1 MTKIKSIK
9 VVNFKAL
16 KEGEI
21 NLNGASAIITA
32 GNNKGKSSL
41 LNGLIQRFQGDNPDI
56 AVTQGEEKGENVM
69 QLTDGSTIGWKFTKK
84 SETFFYT
91 TPDDIKMTTG
101 VLSKIG
107 EKYFGTKFSIDKFVL
122 SSKTEQTKMIK
133 SLLGIDLDVLDAEYK
148 VEFDKRTDAN
158 RELKRLQGLK
168 KEKPLEVES
177 PDIADLQKKKA
188 DLVTKNDSLKQQ
200 WKIANG
206 VHQDDIVKF
215 NNEQNH
221 IEQINEYA
229 KANYNKLLEI
239 KPTILGDAI
248 DFKKVDVIINNL
260 STAHPLK
267 QITSIPEPK
276 YYTLEE
282 IDKNIEDAYGDKA
295 KFDTYETDLKAYN
308 DWVKEGKE
316 AVKLVEK
323 INLSLTEIN
332 DKRLAKI
339 KGANLP
345 PEFELTDDGLLYN
358 GLPLDNSQ
366 ISSSAKYICA
376 LKLGYLALG
385 KIRSL
390 HFDASFLDN
399 NSLREVQEWAESKD
413 LQLLIER
420 PSLEGGE
427 IKYEIIQEVE

>member
-41 LNGLIQRFQGDNPDI
+41 LSGLIKRFQGENPEI
-56 AVTQGEEKGENVM
+56 SVTVGEEKGENVM
-69 QLTDGSTIGWKFTKK
+69 QLTDGSSIGWKFTKK

-107 EKYFGTKFSIDKFVL
+107 EKYFGSKFSIDKFVL

-158 RELKRLQGLK
+158 KELKRLQGLK
-168 KEKPLEVES
+168 KELPEEVES
-177 PDIADLQKKKA
+177 PDIEDIKKNKA
-188 DLVTKNDSLKQQ
+188 ELVAINTSLKTQ
-200 WKIANG
+200 WEIDNTA
-206 VHQDDIVKF
+206 HQKEAIEF
-215 NNEQNH
+215 NKKQDEILEAIKDVARH
-221 IEQINEYA
+221 REA
-229 KANYNKLLEI
+229 LLVYR
-239 KPTILGDAI
+239 GSSVGSFI
-248 DFKKVDVIINNL
+248 DFKGIEDFYNELPRTKDKKEVKSL
-260 STAHPLK
+260 
-267 QITSIPEPK
+267 PEPK
-276 YYTLEE
+276 YHTFEAV
-282 IDKNIEDAYGDKA
+282 DRQIEDAYGDKA
-295 KFDTYETDLKAYN
+295 KFDTYETDLKTYT
-308 DWVKEGKE
+308 DWLKEGLE
-316 AVKLVEK
+316 AKKLVEELK
-323 INLSLTEIN
+323 EGIAKIN

-339 KGANLP
+339 KAANLP
-345 PEFELTDDGLLYN
+345 SEFELTDDGLLYN

-385 KIRSL
+385 KL
-390 HFDASFLDN
+390 KTMHFDASFLDN

-420 PSLEGGE
+420 PDMEGGD
-427 IKYEIIQEVE
+427 ITYEIIQDL